1 MKANQTVP
9 AKEVPSQIYPPAS
22 TILYGGTIK
31 LDFER
36 KTHTYKVT
44 DLSNLTT
51 REVPSVTQILDVIGG
66 AKVWGLKQ
74 WAANAATDYIRVA
87 IRPGV
92 SYDELQIE
100 QIIEQARG

>member
-1 MKANQTVP
+1 MQATETVP
-9 AKEVPSQIYPPAS
+9 AKAVASQTYPSGS

-44 DLSNLTT
+44 DLSTLTT
-51 REVPSVTQILDVIGG
+51 RDVPSVTRILDVIGG
-66 AKVWGLKQ
+66 PKVWGLKQ
-74 WAANAATDYIRVA
+74 WAANAATDYVRGA

-92 SYDELQIE
+92 RYDELQI
-100 QIIEQARG
+100 RDH